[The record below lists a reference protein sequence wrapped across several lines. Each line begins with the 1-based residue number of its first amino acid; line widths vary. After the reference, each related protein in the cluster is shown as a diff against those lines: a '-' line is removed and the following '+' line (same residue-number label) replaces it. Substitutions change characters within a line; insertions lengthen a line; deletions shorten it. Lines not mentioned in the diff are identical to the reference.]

1 MTKQIRQKSKDFKSK
16 LWSIQLYHIENLPND
31 TIKIKLYSKNLTH
44 THIYIYIVYVLI
56 YRVWE
61 EIDKGGHKNGQK
73 EDDKMSN
80 FTDCSGNADYK
91 SEIYYVTYKIKK

>member
-1 MTKQIRQKSKDFKSK
+1 MY
-16 LWSIQLYHIENLPND
+16 W
-31 TIKIKLYSKNLTH
+31 
-44 THIYIYIVYVLI
+44 
-56 YRVWE
+56 VWQ

-80 FTDCSGNADYK
+80 FTDCSGKADYK

>member
-1 MTKQIRQKSKDFKSK
+1 M
-16 LWSIQLYHIENLPND
+16 
-31 TIKIKLYSKNLTH
+31 TH
-44 THIYIYIVYVLI
+44 TDINIYIVYLLV
-56 YRVWE
+56 YWVWQ

-80 FTDCSGNADYK
+80 FTDCSGKADYK